1 MVQFNDHIALDKLEI
16 NEMVHSRLRVRS
28 LMIKDFYNKT
38 MIQYSH
44 INHFEEIPLSC
55 LLIMVLKAHN
65 GAGLMT

>member
-1 MVQFNDHIALDKLEI
+1 MDQFDDHITLDKLEI

-44 INHFEEIPLSC
+44 IDHFEEIP
-55 LLIMVLKAHN
+55 
-65 GAGLMT
+65 